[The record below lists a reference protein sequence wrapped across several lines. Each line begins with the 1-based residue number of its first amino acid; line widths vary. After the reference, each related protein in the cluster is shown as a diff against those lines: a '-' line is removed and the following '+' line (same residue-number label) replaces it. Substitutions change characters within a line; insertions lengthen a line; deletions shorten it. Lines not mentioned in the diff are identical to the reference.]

1 MTAENDLEL
10 ILTQALDEVKS
21 RLWKINLAEIG
32 RITGV
37 NRQWLRKC
45 KEMAMWNIPLVKW
58 GHFNFLQSKREIK
71 P

>member
-32 RITGV
+32 RITGP
-37 NRQWLRKC
+37 KF
-45 KEMAMWNIPLVKW
+45 P
-58 GHFNFLQSKREIK
+58 NFYT
-71 P
+71 